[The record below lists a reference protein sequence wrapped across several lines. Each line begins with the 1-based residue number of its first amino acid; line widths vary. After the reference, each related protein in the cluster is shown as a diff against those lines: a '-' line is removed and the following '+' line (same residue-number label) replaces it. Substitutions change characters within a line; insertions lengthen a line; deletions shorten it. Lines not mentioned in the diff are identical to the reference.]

1 MPKPSASSRQLR
13 TLGCTATLVAAS
25 LAIAA
30 AGDTGLL
37 AGSAHASGS
46 DRAAVAKSA
55 TRAARSKPVA
65 LGDAA
70 AAALVEHS
78 RWEPRPKNR
87 TANQHRAN
95 KRTLRRFRRWSE
107 LPRAYRRRVT
117 GRYRGTTDE
126 VLQWAAYKWG
136 FSPDVFR
143 AVAAIESWWKMS
155 AVGDD
160 GQSFGIM
167 QVRRGHHC
175 CFPTTRLS
183 TAFNVDYY
191 GAYLRAV
198 YDGRV
203 RWLNGVE
210 RGERYRRGD
219 LWGSVGVW
227 YSGHWRYSNGGYT
240 RRVKDTIRHRVW
252 RRAGFR
258 RSG

>member
-1 MPKPSASSRQLR
+1 MKPSAPSRKLR
-13 TLGCTATLVAAS
+13 TLGCTATLVAAAV
-25 LAIAA
+25 AIAA
-30 AGDTGLL
+30 AGDSGLL

-46 DRAAVAKSA
+46 DRASVAKSA
-55 TRAARSKPVA
+55 TRAARSTPVA
-65 LGDAA
+65 LTDAGA
-70 AAALVEHS
+70 ARLVDHS
-78 RWEPRPKNR
+78 RWEPRPQNR
-87 TANQHRAN
+87 DPNQHRAS
-95 KRTLRRFRRWSE
+95 KRTVRRFRHWSE
-107 LPRAYRRRVT
+107 LPRAYKRHVT

-126 VLQWAAYKWG
+126 LIQWAAYKWG

-143 AVAAIESWWKMS
+143 AVAAIESRWKMS
-155 AVGDD
+155 AIGDG

-167 QVRRGHHC
+167 QVKRGHHC

-183 TAFNVDYY
+183 TAFNLDYY

-227 YSGHWRYSNGGYT
+227 FSGRWHLGSGEYI
-240 RRVKDTIRHRVW
+240 RRVKDTIRQRVW
-252 RRAGFR
+252 RRDGFR
-258 RSG
+258 RG